1 MESNPKICKSMS
13 LAEFQEEAALVKLG
27 GQDLAGAK
35 GVIRP
40 AQIQILL
47 SLVRDLK
54 YNI

>member
-1 MESNPKICKSMS
+1 MS

-27 GQDLAGAK
+27 GQDLARAK

-40 AQIQILL
+40 AQTQILL